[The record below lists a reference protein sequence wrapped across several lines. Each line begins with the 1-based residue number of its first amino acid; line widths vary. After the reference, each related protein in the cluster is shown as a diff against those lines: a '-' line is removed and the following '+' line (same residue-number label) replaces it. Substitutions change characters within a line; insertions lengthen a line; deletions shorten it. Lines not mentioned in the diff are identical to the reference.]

1 MGMSSLVPWKDPRL
15 AAGIALIADGGLAGS
30 LLLGGEDTV
39 PILRAERT
47 IAAGS
52 ELDPGQFVVDELP
65 QRVGEGY
72 VRPGQIP
79 EGSLA
84 AHTISEGDLLTRSAL
99 EGASDQVDLS
109 LPLIADPPS
118 SIGIGAEVEIWRVR
132 SAQFDADAQ
141 AHRIASGAVL
151 VSIDVPDSVAAAG
164 SRAQVRVSPADVPD
178 ILEVLGTQDGL
189 VIVGAVGEP

>member
-1 MGMSSLVPWKDPRL
+1 MI
-15 AAGIALIADGGLAGS
+15 AGGGLAGS

-52 ELDPGQFVVDELP
+52 VLDPGQFVVDELP

-72 VRPGQIP
+72 VRPGHIP

-151 VSIDVPDSVAAAG
+151 VSIDAPDSVAAAG